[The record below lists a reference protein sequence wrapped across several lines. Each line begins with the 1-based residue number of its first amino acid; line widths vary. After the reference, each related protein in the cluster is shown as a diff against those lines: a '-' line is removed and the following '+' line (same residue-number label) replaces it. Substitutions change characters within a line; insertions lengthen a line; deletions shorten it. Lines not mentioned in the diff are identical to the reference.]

1 MNSNINTLIAED
13 EQHSRERLKEIL
25 QDFKELIVIDTA
37 ADGLSA
43 IEKIDRLKPDLV
55 FLDIQMPGAN
65 GFEVLEKTT
74 HQPMVIFVTAYD
86 QYAIKA
92 FETNAVDYILKPS
105 SKERIATAVKRALQ
119 RSQKMNHQLLETLKH
134 ALEQKKYMNR
144 FAAKQGDEVLII
156 PEEDVFYFQAE
167 SKYVF
172 LYTNNRRY
180 FFEMTLKELEKSL
193 DPDRFCR
200 IHKSTI
206 VSLDKVQKLKKW
218 FKSEY
223 ILQLDDEKKSKLK
236 VSRNYM
242 PQLKEKLNF

>member
-1 MNSNINTLIAED
+1 MCSNINTLIAED
-13 EQHSRERLKEIL
+13 EQHSLERLREIL
-25 QDFKELIVIDTA
+25 QGFEELLVIDTA

-43 IEKIDRLKPDLV
+43 VEKIDRLKPDLV
-55 FLDIQMPGAN
+55 FLDIRMPGAN
-65 GFEVLEKTT
+65 GFEVLEKIS

-92 FETNAVDYILKPS
+92 FEANAVDYILKPS

-119 RSQKMNHQLLETLKH
+119 RGQQMNHQLLETLKH
-134 ALEQKKYMNR
+134 ALGQKKYLHR

-172 LYTNNRRY
+172 LYTANRRY
-180 FFEMTLKELEKSL
+180 FFEMTLKDLEKSL

-200 IHKSTI
+200 VHKSTI
-206 VSLDKVQKLKKW
+206 VSLDKVRKLKKW

-223 ILQLDDEKKSKLK
+223 LLQLDDEKMSRLK
-236 VSRNYM
+236 VSRSYM
-242 PQLKEKLNF
+242 PLLKEKLNL